1 MLFCCLKVFQKQF
14 VGYFT
19 DLILLDLNSGSG
31 LKKSREVH
39 NICFKKKNKY
49 ISNSK
54 DSIMKKKSLLS
65 STKSYS

>member
-1 MLFCCLKVFQKQF
+1 MLFCCLKFFQKQF

-39 NICFKKKNKY
+39 NICFKKKNINIY
-49 ISNSK
+49 
-54 DSIMKKKSLLS
+54 L
-65 STKSYS
+65 TVQR